1 MRGFEALTWCHD
13 QGRRFGSYHAQAAAR
28 PWPRATALWAPERG
42 LLVAG
47 AGAGGGA
54 QQALFRE
61 ELQAYLQAGLARWP
75 EGSDLGAYFYA
86 VQAAFD
92 AATEPAFAEQLQGTA
107 VAALLTREAV
117 SVGNLG
123 CERAYLLQAGVLR
136 RLTEDD
142 SAARGAPPGPLA
154 GVLRSAPMS
163 WFRQGEAA
171 RARPTVRRVPWAE
184 GDLLLLATG
193 LAPALDEAADAAL
206 ERALVDPHAPLPE
219 LIANLVAALLDAA
232 PDEDARDALLG
243 RTALALARAAGP

>member
-92 AATEPAFAEQLQGTA
+92 AATAVGLEVEIGPFGTA
-107 VAALLTREAV
+107 IDGDDELVVETVATVLRAALRHGATRV
-117 SVGNLG
+117 SVQV
-123 CERAYLLQAGVLR
+123 ET
-136 RLTEDD
+136 TE
-142 SAARGAPPGPLA
+142 P
-154 GVLRSAPMS
+154 
-163 WFRQGEAA
+163 
-171 RARPTVRRVPWAE
+171 
-184 GDLLLLATG
+184 
-193 LAPALDEAADAAL
+193 
-206 ERALVDPHAPLPE
+206 
-219 LIANLVAALLDAA
+219 
-232 PDEDARDALLG
+232 
-243 RTALALARAAGP
+243 